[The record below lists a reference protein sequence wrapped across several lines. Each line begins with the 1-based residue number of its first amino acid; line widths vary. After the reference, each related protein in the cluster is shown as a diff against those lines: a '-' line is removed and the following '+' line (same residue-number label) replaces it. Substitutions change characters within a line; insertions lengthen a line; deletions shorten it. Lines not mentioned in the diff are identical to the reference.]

1 MAKYTFAAA
10 LLALA
15 LGKSRSIFFDTV
27 HNRAYLSLDIIHF
40 SHLNC
45 LLLPSA
51 LTYATHHN
59 IQNMPI
65 SYNMLL
71 QINDAIHSTT

>member
-27 HNRAYLSLDIIHF
+27 HEVICNSVVLAMT
-40 SHLNC
+40 
-45 LLLPSA
+45 A
-51 LTYATHHN
+51 
-59 IQNMPI
+59 
-65 SYNMLL
+65 
-71 QINDAIHSTT
+71 